1 MNNYLKV
8 ERLLHI
14 VEEDLGD
21 LMTTLKNIIALSDNE
36 EGVYQKG
43 LENVVVGMLY
53 LLTLEEDKD
62 VIIDDLLT
70 YIENNRTEGEK
81 WLK

>member
-1 MNNYLKV
+1 MNNYLRV

-14 VEEDLGD
+14 VEEDLGG

-43 LENVVVGMLY
+43 LENVVAGMLY
-53 LLTLEEDKD
+53 LLALEEDKD
-62 VIIDDLLT
+62 VIIEDLLT

>member
-1 MNNYLKV
+1 MNNYLRV

-14 VEEDLGD
+14 IEEDLGD

-53 LLTLEEDKD
+53 LLALEENKD
-62 VIIDDLLT
+62 VIIEDLLT

>member
-53 LLTLEEDKD
+53 LLALEENKD
-62 VIIDDLLT
+62 VIIEDLLT

>member
-14 VEEDLGD
+14 VEKDLGD

-53 LLTLEEDKD
+53 LLALEEDKD